1 MELISASNVQT
12 RMTSL
17 LTTCPSQ
24 WESSLVRAYREE
36 KVTRKDVF
44 FESFLA
50 ALGRRDS
57 LRSGE
62 SKSSFAGV
70 VAAEVQSV
78 SRLDASLKP
87 VLCVRATSVC
97 DSWCTFRMQN
107 SEDSPDGSQ
116 KESAWQGA
124 TKKPGKRLLPGLRSI
139 ATLRNSTVF
148 SMRFEQDALRARRA
162 SSLEEVQGSR
172 IGCSRWAGCVS
183 RSFLSALASS

>member
-44 FESFLA
+44 FEIFLA

-124 TKKPGKRLLPGLRSI
+124 TKKAREAFASRAPIDCHSPELYSVL
-139 ATLRNSTVF
+139 
-148 SMRFEQDALRARRA
+148 DALRARRA
-162 SSLEEVQGSR
+162 SSKTRFEQDALRAWRRFRAPGSDAAVGRAASPEVS
-172 IGCSRWAGCVS
+172 
-183 RSFLSALASS
+183 